1 MKRRWGEWKVLS
13 CHAKE
18 DDPVMT
24 NDVCW
29 KVKTKELYVKSGGS
43 LSMQRHEERH
53 ELWFIAQGVATVYT
67 LDEGR
72 TFKKLLGIYNKFDTL
87 TVPCYSWHQLVN
99 EGEEPLII
107 IEIQYGTNCIE
118 EDIERFDNYATDD
131 RDYSC

>member
-13 CHAKE
+13 CHAQE

-24 NDVCW
+24 SDVCW
-29 KVKTKELYVKSGGS
+29 QVKTKQLYVKSGGS
-43 LSMQRHEERH
+43 LSMQRHEERN
-53 ELWFIAQGVATVYT
+53 ELWFVAQGVATVYT

-87 TVPCYSWHQLVN
+87 TIPCYLWHQLAN
-99 EGEEPLII
+99 EGEEPLVI

-131 RDYSC
+131 RDYGC